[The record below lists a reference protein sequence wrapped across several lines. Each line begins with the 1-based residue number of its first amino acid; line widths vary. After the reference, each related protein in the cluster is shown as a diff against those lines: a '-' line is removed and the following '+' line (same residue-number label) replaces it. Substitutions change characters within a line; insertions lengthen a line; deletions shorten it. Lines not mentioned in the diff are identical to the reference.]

1 VPTIIVLGTETT
13 DRTLTSAYWV
23 IDTLPIVVASAYTN
37 KEIVC
42 VPASGVTIALDV
54 LQSPPDGKDG
64 VAAHRAM
71 GSSQRQRRGDEPD
84 RDREERRMS
93 NGPLVHA
100 KGTDSQALS
109 TEALS

>member
-42 VPASGVTIALDV
+42 VPIALDV